1 MYLSNT
7 RVENSN
13 YITLKPVKYENINK
27 NCNIIFVIDVSGS
40 MNIIASGT
48 NENGECD
55 DLTRLNLA
63 CHSILTIIESLK
75 ENDEIGIISFNHFA
89 NTELGMTK
97 MNENGKNIAKIVIKK
112 LEAGGTTNI
121 YDGLKKSFELLK
133 TIDNNN
139 DNNNSIVLLTDGVSS
154 SDPPNGILE
163 TLKNTFNNIDLKPF
177 SLNTFGFGYDI
188 NSILLRDIAN
198 NYNGIF
204 GFIPDCSMV
213 GTVFINF
220 ISNLLTTYLMNIKMQ
235 IIYTNNEKKVINT
248 GAIIYDGRRDFIIEN
263 ENEIKSIE
271 LYYNNNLIDYTLL
284 NDNNDNNNNQLSNKF
299 RINIIKTINNLLND
313 SVVNTKNNEIIM
325 NNLYNTIENTNDNI
339 EIQNYLKDYLNDG
352 QIKLAL
358 CHSTTYY
365 NKWGK
370 HYLLSLMHGYDRQL
384 CINFKDNGVQNFIT
398 EPFTTIRD
406 KIELIF
412 CNIPPPQPKI
422 IRATTT
428 RISSMEGYYR
438 TDMGC
443 FDGEGNVL
451 LSNNTF
457 IQVKELKKGDKL
469 FNMNNTLCIVE
480 CIIKQNINKEID
492 VCSVNDML
500 ISPYH
505 PIFLFNKWV
514 FPATEFKIQKRFISS
529 FYNVVL
535 NTNDTIVINFIPVIT
550 LGHNL
555 NTNIITKHD
564 YFGTSKI
571 RDDLKLIKGYN
582 EGLIDCKQMQTIRC
596 PVTNNVKKINIIFDT
611 TDTTSN
617 TTNNTTDTNNTTTDT
632 NNTSNTTN
640 NTTTDT
646 NNTTNNTTT
655 DTNNIITDTTSNTT
669 TTDTNNTSNI
679 TDTTSNI
686 TDTTSN
692 TTNNTTDTNNTT
704 TDTNNTSNITDTTSN
719 NITTDTNN
727 TTTDTTDTNNII
739 TDTSNITNTSNITDT
754 TSNTTD
760 TNNTI
765 INTNSIISDT
775 TSNTSNTKDTTD
787 TNNT

>member
-1 MYLSNT
+1 MYLSNN

-55 DLTRLNLA
+55 DLTRLNLS

-163 TLKNTFNNIDLKPF
+163 TLKNIFNNIDLKPF

-284 NDNNDNNNNQLSNKF
+284 NDNNNNDNNQLSNKF

-469 FNMNNTLCIVE
+469 FNMNNTLCIIE

-617 TTNNTTDTNNTTTDT
+617 TTNNTTDTNNTITDT
-632 NNTSNTTN
+632 NNTSNI
-640 NTTTDT
+640 TTTDT

>member
-284 NDNNDNNNNQLSNKF
+284 NDNNDNDNNQLSNKF

-617 TTNNTTDTNNTTTDT
+617 TTNNTTDTNN
-632 NNTSNTTN
+632 
-640 NTTTDT
+640 
-646 NNTTNNTTT
+646 
-655 DTNNIITDTTSNTT
+655 II
-669 TTDTNNTSNI
+669 TDTNNTSNI
-679 TDTTSNI
+679 
-686 TDTTSN
+686 
-692 TTNNTTDTNNTT
+692 TNNTT

-727 TTTDTTDTNNII
+727 TTTYTTDTNNKTTDTTSNNTT
-739 TDTSNITNTSNITDT
+739 TDTSNITDTNNTITDT
-754 TSNTTD
+754 TSNTSNTTD